1 MLTHKRVEWG
11 KKKWQWIKG
20 YLNNKAQGMGY
31 YESLI
36 SKPLPI
42 CNEHL
47 GQNVLVDNLFFEIWC
62 SVFFLAYVYYDE
74 VTSIENIFHE

>member
-1 MLTHKRVEWG
+1 
-11 KKKWQWIKG
+11 
-20 YLNNKAQGMGY
+20 MGY

-62 SVFFLAYVYYDE
+62 WVFFLAYVYYDE